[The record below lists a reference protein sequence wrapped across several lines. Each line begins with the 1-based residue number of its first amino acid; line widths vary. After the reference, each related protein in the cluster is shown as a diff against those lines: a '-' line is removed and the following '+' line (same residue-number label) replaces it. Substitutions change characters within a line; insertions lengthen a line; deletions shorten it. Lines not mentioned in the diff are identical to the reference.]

1 MRKRVSLLILLISVL
16 TQVPA
21 NGNNKN
27 SFHQTNLFSM
37 ETLADTTLHEGVA
50 GSFFGRQGDWFIMAG
65 GSSFPD
71 GKPWE
76 KGIKRLSDKIFIFSR
91 QADDTFRMIHEGNNL
106 PLPLAEG
113 AYASIP
119 GGLLC
124 MGGLTPEGIIAECR
138 LLSFDGSRVTV
149 TPFPPLPLPVKNAT
163 ATLVGSRVYL
173 LGGEL
178 ADGTSS
184 DQFLAL
190 DSDNPQAGW
199 QPLPHF
205 PLAVSGSTIT
215 AQQDGEEISLYVF
228 GGRAKTNNEATTFYS
243 TVYHYRPSR
252 GSWSQ
257 KRDIR
262 LKDEEPLPLAM
273 ATASS
278 VGGSHI
284 LLYGGDNGEVF
295 NRVEAAIHS
304 GELQVRDSL
313 WMNHP
318 GFNRRILVYNTITDS
333 WFQAGETTNPPV
345 AVTAD
350 VSDGSNV
357 YI

>member
-1 MRKRVSLLILLISVL
+1 MKKRVSLLILLVSVL
-16 TQVPA
+16 TQAPA
-21 NGNNKN
+21 NDYTKN

-37 ETLADTTLHEGVA
+37 ETLADTTLHEGLA
-50 GSFFGRQGDWFIMAG
+50 GSFFGKQGGWFIMAG
-65 GSSFPD
+65 GSFFPER
-71 GKPWE
+71 KPWE
-76 KGIKRLSDKIFIFSR
+76 NGTKQLSDKVFIFT
-91 QADDTFRMIHEGNNL
+91 QQTDATFNMIYEGNDL
-106 PLPLAEG
+106 PLALAEG
-113 AYASIP
+113 AYASLP

-124 MGGLTPEGIIAECR
+124 MGGQTPEGITAGCR

-163 ATLVGSRVYL
+163 ATQVGSRVYL

-184 DQFLAL
+184 NQFLAL
-190 DSDNPQAGW
+190 DTNNPQAGW

-205 PLAVSGSTIT
+205 PLPVSGSTIT

-228 GGRAKTNNEATTFYS
+228 GGRAKANNETTTFYA
-243 TVYHYRPSR
+243 TVYHYRPSL

-257 KRDIR
+257 RRDIQ
-262 LKDEEPLPLAM
+262 LKNEEPLPLAM

-284 LLYGGDNGEVF
+284 LLYGGDNGDVF

-333 WFQAGETTNPPV
+333 W
-345 AVTAD
+345 
-350 VSDGSNV
+350 
-357 YI
+357 

>member
-1 MRKRVSLLILLISVL
+1 MKKRVSLLILLISLL

-21 NGNNKN
+21 NENNKN

-37 ETLADTTLHEGVA
+37 ETLADSTLHEGLA
-50 GSFFGRQGDWFIMAG
+50 GSFFGKQRDWFIMAG
-65 GSSFPD
+65 GSSFPE

-76 KGIKRLSDKIFIFSR
+76 NGIKLLSDKIFIFS
-91 QADDTFRMIHEGNNL
+91 QQTDATFSMVYEGNDL

-113 AYASIP
+113 AYASPP

-124 MGGLTPEGIIAECR
+124 MGGQTPEGITAECR
-138 LLSFDGSRVTV
+138 LLSFDGSSVTI

-163 ATLVGSRVYL
+163 ATQVGSRVYL

-184 DQFLAL
+184 NQFLAL
-190 DSDNPQAGW
+190 DTNNPQTGW

-205 PLAVSGSTIT
+205 PLPVSGSTIT

-228 GGRAKTNNEATTFYS
+228 GGRAKANNETTTFYP
-243 TVYHYRPSR
+243 TVYHYRPSL

-257 KRDIR
+257 KRDIQ
-262 LKDEEPLPLAM
+262 LKNEEPLPLAM

-284 LLYGGDNGEVF
+284 LLYDGDNDDVF
-295 NRVEAAIHS
+295 NQIKTTIQSKKLRVKN
-304 GELQVRDSL
+304 SL
-313 WMNHP
+313 
-318 GFNRRILVYNTITDS
+318 
-333 WFQAGETTNPPV
+333 
-345 AVTAD
+345 
-350 VSDGSNV
+350 
-357 YI
+357 